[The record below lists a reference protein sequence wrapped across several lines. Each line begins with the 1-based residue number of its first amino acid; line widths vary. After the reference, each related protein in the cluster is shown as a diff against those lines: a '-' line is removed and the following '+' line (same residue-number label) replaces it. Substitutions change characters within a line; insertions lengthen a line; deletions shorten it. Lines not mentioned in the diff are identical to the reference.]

1 MTTYTQSDLATRIL
15 LDLGVI
21 GAEETPSAV
30 DLIWAS
36 DTIDAVVPTLSA
48 MGLPI
53 WNGSEVVVPAEY
65 LIPLSKRIG
74 LDMAPSFGLMN
85 TVEAEAA
92 KRGMEQ
98 SLTIMANPRG
108 GNPSVLRTDDA
119 TGSGRR
125 FNWTTGI

>member
-1 MTTYTQSDLATRIL
+1 MTTYTQADLATRIL

-21 GAEETPSAV
+21 SAEDTPSAI
-30 DLIWAS
+30 DLIWAN
-36 DTIDAVVPTLSA
+36 DTIEAVVPTLSA

-108 GNPSVLRTDDA
+108 GNPSTLRTDEA
-119 TGSGRR
+119 APSNRR
-125 FNWTTGI
+125 YNW